1 MFVRDHGTRRQ
12 RRMAAITNV
21 DGIVYY
27 ALRERIGVAL
37 LRERVK
43 RSFDLHF
50 RIGHANGGD
59 CHEALLFTKMNPKL
73 QQVSM
78 QWPCPTR
85 ARMRAVCR
93 ENAGFA

>member
-1 MFVRDHGTRRQ
+1 
-12 RRMAAITNV
+12 
-21 DGIVYY
+21 
-27 ALRERIGVAL
+27 
-37 LRERVK
+37 
-43 RSFDLHF
+43 LHF